1 MNYFLYIRKSTD
13 EDDRQVLSLES
24 QEVEL
29 NELAAREHLHIVDTF
44 RESQTAKE
52 PGRPVFNKMLARV
65 ERGEAEGILA
75 WHPDRLARNS
85 VDGGRIIFLV
95 DSGKIK
101 ALKSPTFWFEPTPQ
115 GKFMLNIA
123 FGQSKYFVDNL
134 SENTKR
140 GLRQKLRRGEWP
152 SWAPVGYLNDK
163 LKHIVVLDAER
174 SPLIRK
180 LFERYATG
188 RYSLKDIQNIAN
200 SIDLFSKSGKVL
212 SVSVI
217 QNILSNPFY
226 YGVFRYNG
234 ELYEAKHGPIIAKK
248 LFDSVQKVM
257 ANKAKPKKYR
267 KAIEYPFRGLF
278 LCAECS
284 CAITSETQK
293 GHHYYRC
300 TKKRGACSQKYVREE
315 ILSEQINDVIEKVSL
330 PPSWAGNMLAKLE
343 EDREQEAQDGTLYAQ
358 NLKSEISVYDKK
370 LEKLLDVHLDEI
382 ISKEEYTSKKHKLL
396 NNKIDISEKLADF
409 EQKGNYWLEP
419 MKLFILEAK
428 QAEIIASKENL
439 PAKRDFLKKIGSNRI
454 LRERELFFEPRG
466 AWQIL
471 AKSALSA
478 RRALAEPRRGEATNA
493 EHTIWLRGQD
503 SNL

>member
-13 EDDRQVLSLES
+13 EDDRQILSLEA

-29 NELAAREHLHIVDTF
+29 REFATREHLHIVDTF

-52 PGRPVFNKMLARV
+52 PGRPVFNEMLARV
-65 ERGEAEGILA
+65 ECGEAEGILA

-152 SWAPVGYLNDK
+152 GWAPVGYLNDK

-188 RYSLKDIQNIAN
+188 KYSLKDIQNIAN
-200 SIDLFSKSGKVL
+200 SIDLFSKSGKIL

-226 YGVFRYNG
+226 YGILRYNG
-234 ELYEAKHGPIIAKK
+234 ELYEAKHEPIITKK
-248 LFDSVQKVM
+248 LYESVQVVM
-257 ANKAKPKKYR
+257 ANKAKPKRQNKNVV
-267 KAIEYPFRGLF
+267 YPFRGLF
-278 LCAECS
+278 LCAECG

-300 TKKRGACSQKYVREE
+300 TKKRGVCSQKYVREE
-315 ILSEQINDVIEKVSL
+315 ILAEQINDVIKNVSL
-330 PPSWAGNMLAKLE
+330 PPSWADNMLAKLE

-358 NLKSEISVYDKK
+358 NLKSEISIYDKK

-382 ISKEEYTSKKHKLL
+382 ISKEEYTLKKHKLL
-396 NNKIDISEKLADF
+396 NKKIDISEKLNDF

-419 MKLFILEAK
+419 MRLFILDSK

-439 PAKRDFLKKIGSNRI
+439 PVKRDFLKKIGSNPLLRNRAISISWQNPWKI
-454 LRERELFFEPRG
+454 LVDFPFPVAVGDRHFE
-466 AWQIL
+466 
-471 AKSALSA
+471 SC
-478 RRALAEPRRGEATNA
+478 TD
-493 EHTIWLRGQD
+493 WLRGQD